1 MYEHHKD
8 KCYNFNHIDKLLNK
22 KTINEIT
29 SSYNYHHKKLW
40 LYKKPIGGLR
50 NKIYHVISHHLFNSS
65 WYCSWWGNNESHHTR
80 HYTWLWVDIN
90 NIL

>member
-22 KTINEIT
+22 NTINEIT

-40 LYKKPIGGLR
+40 LYKKPMRGLR
-50 NKIYHVISHHLFNSS
+50 N
-65 WYCSWWGNNESHHTR
+65 
-80 HYTWLWVDIN
+80 
-90 NIL
+90 